1 MLSFIL
7 SSVKGLINTHFI
19 VIMIINTTSSYYQ
32 TESHNSSEVPMGN
45 AQELNWNK
53 VIVLYSIYFVL
64 ALTAIIG
71 NGFVLYSATKNVNL
85 GPLRYMDD
93 VIKSLAI
100 ADMLFGLLGVPSNII
115 NSYLHYNLDVGK

>member
-1 MLSFIL
+1 
-7 SSVKGLINTHFI
+7 
-19 VIMIINTTSSYYQ
+19 MIINTTSSYYQ
-32 TESHNSSEVPMGN
+32 TESHNSSEVPVGN

-115 NSYLHYNLDVGK
+115 NWYFLSK